1 MFFLASKLLWIV
13 AAPTNL
19 MAGVAGLG
27 SLLVLI
33 GLTRPGLRL
42 VFGAVLALLLFG
54 FLPVGTLI
62 LRPLEDRFPQ
72 ASLEGLQPDGIVVL
86 GGAIDQVT
94 GAARGQV
101 TISDSAT
108 RITAA
113 AALARRFSNA
123 RLVYTGGSNALVSV
137 IGGEA
142 EDARRL
148 WVSLGVDPA
157 RITIE
162 DRSRNTD
169 ENARFVRDL
178 LRPTPGQ
185 TWILD
190 HLGLPYAPLR
200 WASSGPLDFPVV
212 PYPGGLPHDRDMAR
226 CRAEPAAER
235 RPVTARFRHARMDRS
250 RGLQALGQDRRCVPV
265 ALTALPRPR
274 RADRASRPT
283 EHRRRTGG
291 PERPG
296 RRRAW

>member
-27 SLLVLI
+27 LLLVAL
-33 GLTRPGLRL
+33 GRSRPGLGL
-42 VFGAVLALLLFG
+42 VTGALLALVLLG
-54 FLPVGTLI
+54 FLPVGTSM

-72 ASLEGLQPDGIVVL
+72 ASLEGLEPDGIVVL
-86 GGAIDQVT
+86 GGAIDQVI

-108 RITAA
+108 RITAG
-113 AALARRFSNA
+113 AALARRFPRA
-123 RLVYTGGSNALVSV
+123 RLVYTGGSNALVSA

-148 WVSLGVDPA
+148 WVALGIDPG

-178 LRPTPGQ
+178 LRPAPGQ
-185 TWILD
+185 TWILVTSAY
-190 HLGLPYAPLR
+190 HMPRSVGLFRA
-200 WASSGPLDFPVV
+200 AGFPVV
-212 PYPGGLPHDRDMAR
+212 PYPVDYRTTGTWRDAVPNLQLSVGLAR
-226 CRAEPAAER
+226 LDFVTREWIGLVAYRLSGRIADIFPA
-235 RPVTARFRHARMDRS
+235 P
-250 RGLQALGQDRRCVPV
+250 
-265 ALTALPRPR
+265 
-274 RADRASRPT
+274 
-283 EHRRRTGG
+283 
-291 PERPG
+291 
-296 RRRAW
+296 

>member
-27 SLLVLI
+27 LLLVSL
-33 GLTRPGLRL
+33 GRSRPGLGL
-42 VFGAVLALLLFG
+42 VVGAVLALVLLG
-54 FLPVGTLI
+54 FLPAGTLM

-86 GGAIDQVT
+86 GGAIDQVI

-113 AALARRFSNA
+113 AVLARRFPKA

-148 WVSLGVDPA
+148 WVELGIDPG

-178 LRPTPGQ
+178 LQPAPGQ
-185 TWILD
+185 TWILVTSAY
-190 HLGLPYAPLR
+190 HMPRSMGLFRA
-200 WASSGPLDFPVV
+200 AGFPVV
-212 PYPGGLPHDRDMAR
+212 PYPVDYRTTGTWRDAVPNLQLSVGLAR
-226 CRAEPAAER
+226 LDFVTREWIGLVAYRLSGRIADVFPA
-235 RPVTARFRHARMDRS
+235 P
-250 RGLQALGQDRRCVPV
+250 
-265 ALTALPRPR
+265 
-274 RADRASRPT
+274 
-283 EHRRRTGG
+283 
-291 PERPG
+291 
-296 RRRAW
+296 